1 MFQRL
6 SIASLL
12 ILSLQLSGCQ
22 QKPAVEPPQAAVP
35 FADVPDDQLRA
46 MIDDALRYTLDERRL
61 SLDVNAA
68 WQILHGA
75 LPFGTHFQVQNGDQT
90 VSAMQWVLDGNQ
102 MNGWTL
108 RHGSKDLPGG
118 RRGLKMVMEPGTK
131 TGQGHE
137 DQWLAVMSQCG
148 LPKDQK
154 IIFQGQQYQL
164 WDVLQQSMW
173 DIYPGKECSWSLI
186 ALTRYLDD
194 FDLEWKSSDGE
205 TWTLEK
211 VLQMEADEDLSMS
224 ACGGSHRLIGMTMAL
239 ESQRKRGGE
248 LTDAWLAAEDKI
260 QGAIETAQRHQQPDG
275 SFSTNYFARPGTS
288 ADLALRINTTGHT
301 LEFLSLGLDKDQLEE
316 PWIENAVVQLC
327 ELFKKT
333 EPIPLECGS
342 LYHAAHGLI
351 EYRERRFGP
360 WPYLRES
367 RDTEAEITADSD
379 APAEIQAPRTA
390 NEAESQ
396 SETRR

>member
-1 MFQRL
+1 MYLRL
-6 SIASLL
+6 LFACL
-12 ILSLQLSGCQ
+12 IVLSLPLGGCR
-22 QKPAVEPPQAAVP
+22 KEPASEPESAAVG
-35 FADVPDDQLRA
+35 FNDVPDEQLRT
-46 MIDDALRYTLDERRL
+46 MIDEALRYTFNERRL

-75 LPFGTHFQVQNGDQT
+75 LPFGTHFQVRNGDET

-102 MNGWTL
+102 MKGWTL
-108 RHGSKDLPGG
+108 RHGTKDLPGG

-148 LPKDQK
+148 FEKDQK
-154 IIFQGQQYQL
+154 ILFQGQEYQL
-164 WDVLQQSMW
+164 WDVVQQSMS

-186 ALTRYLDD
+186 AMTRYLDD
-194 FDLEWKSSDGE
+194 FDQQWKSSDGE

-211 VLQMEADEDLSMS
+211 VLQMEADEELSMS

-239 ESQRKRGGE
+239 DAYGDRGGE
-248 LTDAWLAAEDKI
+248 LQGPWKDAKEKI
-260 QGAIETAQRHQQPDG
+260 TGAIETASRFQQPDG
-275 SFSTNYFARPGTS
+275 SFSTNYFSRPGTS

-301 LEFLSLGLDKDQLEE
+301 LEFLALALPPERLSE
-316 PWIENAVVQLC
+316 PWVEQAVMQLC
-327 ELFKKT
+327 GLFKKT

-342 LYHAAHGLI
+342 LYHAAHGLM

-360 WPYLRES
+360 WTYPDLSKE
-367 RDTEAEITADSD
+367 T
-379 APAEIQAPRTA
+379 
-390 NEAESQ
+390 ESQ
-396 SETRR
+396 DGLKKGAGE

>member
-1 MFQRL
+1 MHLRL
-6 SIASLL
+6 LFACL
-12 ILSLQLSGCQ
+12 IVLSLPLGGCR
-22 QKPAVEPPQAAVP
+22 KEPASEPESTVVG
-35 FADVPDDQLRA
+35 FNDVPDEQLQA
-46 MIDDALRYTLDERRL
+46 MIDEALRYTFNERRL

-75 LPFGTHFQVQNGDQT
+75 LPFGTHFQVRNGDEA

-102 MNGWTL
+102 MKGWTL
-108 RHGSKDLPGG
+108 RHGAKALPGN

-148 LPKDQK
+148 FEKDQK
-154 IIFQGQQYQL
+154 ILFQGQEYQL
-164 WDVLQQSMW
+164 WDVVQQSMS

-194 FDLEWKSSDGE
+194 FDQEWKSSDGE

-211 VLQMEADEDLSMS
+211 VLQMEADEELSMS

-239 ESQRKRGGE
+239 DAYRDRGGDVQGPWE
-248 LTDAWLAAEDKI
+248 DAEEKI
-260 QGAIETAQRHQQPDG
+260 TGAIETASRFQQPDG
-275 SFSTNYFARPGTS
+275 SFSTSYFSRPGTS

-301 LEFLSLGLDKDQLEE
+301 LEFLALALPPERLSE
-316 PWIENAVVQLC
+316 PWVEQAVTQLC

-342 LYHAAHGLI
+342 LYHAAHGLM

-360 WPYLRES
+360 WPYPVAKEAGSQDDPQKES
-367 RDTEAEITADSD
+367 GK
-379 APAEIQAPRTA
+379 
-390 NEAESQ
+390 
-396 SETRR
+396 